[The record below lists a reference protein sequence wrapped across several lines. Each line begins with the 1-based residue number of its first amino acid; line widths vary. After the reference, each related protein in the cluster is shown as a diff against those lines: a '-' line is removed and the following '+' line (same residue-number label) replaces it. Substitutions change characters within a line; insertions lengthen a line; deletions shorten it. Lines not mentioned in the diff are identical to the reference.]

1 MGTAGRSRPKSE
13 GAERAWRRVDGE
25 LFKMTEQMNAQ
36 GPIVGWQEVL
46 TTMRDNGIAGIEVDG
61 DDYRIIP
68 AEAALPS
75 R

>member
-1 MGTAGRSRPKSE
+1 MGVRLEFVGRY
-13 GAERAWRRVDGE
+13 VNLILGE

-46 TTMRDNGIAGIEVDG
+46 ITMRNNGIAGIEVDG
-61 DDYRIIP
+61 DDYQIISAEAALP
-68 AEAALPS
+68 PEAALPS